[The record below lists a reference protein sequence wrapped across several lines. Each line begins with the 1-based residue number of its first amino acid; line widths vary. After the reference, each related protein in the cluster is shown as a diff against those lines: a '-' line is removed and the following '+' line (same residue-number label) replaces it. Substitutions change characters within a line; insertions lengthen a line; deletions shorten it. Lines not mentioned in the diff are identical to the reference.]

1 MLAIAL
7 ISLILVYVFANE
19 VIVYQ
24 KKKELRRQYR
34 RYEEYQA
41 LALLSEHNDIV

>member
-1 MLAIAL
+1 MLAIGL
-7 ISLILVYVFANE
+7 ISIVLVYVMADE

-34 RYEEYQA
+34 KFEEYRRV
-41 LALLSEHNDIV
+41 ALLCDHNDIV